1 MITYIH
7 GLADEDML
15 ERLRKRIDALNFDG
29 FLSTSYVAQMIADQK
44 RSPFP
49 QWIITERTDK
59 AQAALLE
66 GRIIILLTGS
76 PNALILPVSFW
87 SFFQTMDDFTFH
99 PWTGSLLGFFRFLGM
114 FLSLFLPA
122 LYIAVLSYH
131 YYIVRSIFCQHW
143 RLLDLW

>member
-49 QWIITERTDK
+49 
-59 AQAALLE
+59 
-66 GRIIILLTGS
+66 
-76 PNALILPVSFW
+76 N
-87 SFFQTMDDFTFH
+87 
-99 PWTGSLLGFFRFLGM
+99 GSLQSVPIKLK
-114 FLSLFLPA
+114 P
-122 LYIAVLSYH
+122 LY
-131 YYIVRSIFCQHW
+131 
-143 RLLDLW
+143 